1 MDTTSCIDNT
11 TWEQYSKGGLS
22 KAALAQLNTH
32 VLSCEICADIKEGI
46 DAMKTPTLLM
56 DRVGKINAAV
66 DKKTTQKS
74 KTLNRWYIALAAALL
89 LITGLTW
96 YVTKPDKQQN
106 IAMVDVP
113 VQQKEEIQLLKST
126 TPAQPKPAPQQKNP
140 VQKQRKTTQDADN
153 LPEDRIITQDD
164 VKPADSQ
171 VEQATSSIESGGAA
185 PEEDVDLT
193 QTKSLAEPP
202 QAMKEQVVVAKQKSN
217 VRTTR
222 KSRSVS
228 SITQPRYKPIL
239 TNEATNKAFYEGNR
253 IDSIRYFSAT
263 ALYANSAYDS
273 CVTELLPLTN
283 EPSSNYYESGL
294 LLIAKSYI
302 ALNKK
307 AMAIPYLQRVIGLNG
322 KYRNEAET
330 LLKKE

>member
-11 TWEQYSKGGLS
+11 TWEQYAKGGLS

-46 DAMKTPTLLM
+46 DTMKHPALLM

-66 DKKTTQKS
+66 DKKTTHKS
-74 KTLNRWYIALAAALL
+74 RTLNRWYIALAAALL

-96 YVTKPDKQQN
+96 YVTKPDTQQN

-113 VQQKEEIQLLKST
+113 VQQKEEIQPLKST
-126 TPAQPKPAPQQKNP
+126 TPAQPKPAPQHENP
-140 VQKQRKTTQDADN
+140 VQKQRKTTQADDN
-153 LPEDRIITQDD
+153 LAEDRIITQDD

-171 VEQATSSIESGGAA
+171 VEQATLSTESGGAV
-185 PEEDVDLT
+185 PEEDADLT
-193 QTKSLAEPP
+193 QTKSLAEP
-202 QAMKEQVVVAKQKSN
+202 QQVMKEQVAEAKQKRN
-217 VRTTR
+217 VRTSR

-228 SITQPRYKPIL
+228 SIAQPSYKPTL
-239 TNEATNKAFYEGNR
+239 NHEATNKAFYEGNR
-253 IDSIRYFSAT
+253 IDSIRYFNAT
-263 ALYANSAYDS
+263 ALYANSTYDS
-273 CVTELLPLTN
+273 CVKELLPLTN
-283 EPSSNYYESGL
+283 EPSSFYYESSL
-294 LLIAKSYI
+294 LLLSKAYI
-302 ALNKK
+302 ALNKRVL
-307 AMAIPYLQRVIGLNG
+307 AMPYLQRVIGLNG